1 MSDAA
6 EQYVFIVDDDEAIRD
21 SLQWLLESHGL
32 QVRHYASPRAFL
44 AACDSTLSGCLVLD
58 VRMPEMSG
66 LELHEELAERGIRWP
81 VVFITGHGDVP
92 MAVSALKRGAVD
104 FIEKPF
110 RDDEMLG
117 LIRKCLASDAE
128 RRTRHLHDA
137 ALHERSAALTE
148 REREVMQLI
157 VGGNLNKEIAEQ
169 LGISVK
175 TVEVHRGRV
184 MDKMA
189 ARTVADLVQMSL
201 ALKTESAAPHSR
213 SRRG

>member
-6 EQYVFIVDDDEAIRD
+6 PQYVFIVDDDEAIRD

-32 QVRHYASPRAFL
+32 QVRHYASPQAFL
-44 AACDSTLSGCLVLD
+44 DACDPTLSGCLVLD
-58 VRMPEMSG
+58 VRMPDMSG
-66 LELHEELAERGIRWP
+66 LELHEKLGQRGISWP

-117 LIRKCLASDAE
+117 LIRKCLATDAGQRARQ
-128 RRTRHLHDA
+128 RRDA
-137 ALHERSAALTE
+137 ALRERSASLTE
-148 REREVMQLI
+148 REREVMKLI
-157 VGGNLNKEIAEQ
+157 VGGNLNKEIADQ

-175 TVEVHRGRV
+175 TVEVHRSRV

-189 ARTVADLVQMSL
+189 ARTVADLVQFSVVL
-201 ALKTESAAPHSR
+201 
-213 SRRG
+213 GD